1 MPVTITE
8 NGLKKIKELMETNT
22 PKLDPTTTFL
32 RMGVKGGGC
41 SGFSYL
47 LEFDGEIKEHD
58 KIFEFTLPESADTE
72 PKLKV
77 VVDKK
82 SYMYLN
88 GTELDY
94 VTEGL
99 GGGFKFNNPNVKPG
113 STCGCGQS
121 FNA

>member
-8 NGLKKIKELMETNT
+8 NALKKIKELMETNN
-22 PKLDPTTTFL
+22 PKIEAATTFL
-32 RMGVKGGGC
+32 RIGVKGGGC

-47 LEFDGEIKEHD
+47 SEFDGEIKEHD
-58 KIFEFTLPESADTE
+58 KVFEFIFPESTDAE

-82 SYMYLN
+82 SYIYLN

-94 VTEGL
+94 VTDGL
-99 GGGFKFNNPNVKPG
+99 QGGFKFNNPNVKPG